1 MINTYIVSGMVRMLS
16 KTSEA
21 IETLVQTN
29 IQVPFDSFEE
39 MLLDELHHL
48 QILTLELTKVLT
60 GTVEEKE
67 GDNAS
72 ETE

>member
-39 MLLDELHHL
+39 MLLDELHQL
-48 QILTLELTKVLT
+48 LP
-60 GTVEEKE
+60 E
-67 GDNAS
+67 GQRRREARS
-72 ETE
+72 SRQYRH